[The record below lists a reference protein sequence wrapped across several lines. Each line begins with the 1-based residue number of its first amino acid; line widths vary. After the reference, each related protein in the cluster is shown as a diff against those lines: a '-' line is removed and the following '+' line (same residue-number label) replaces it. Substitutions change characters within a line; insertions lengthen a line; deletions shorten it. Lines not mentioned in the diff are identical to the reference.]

1 MLAFSE
7 LPKTPRIRPMFNA
20 LPILDIVTGSWV
32 RSTTGGWILNG
43 GLNTTN
49 ANSIAGP
56 GNTFKSEVT
65 NHLFFSA
72 VARYGAHGLFY
83 DTENSMTYERLQR
96 TAHHFKELEGLDFD
110 DPNNEPAQGITFTQ
124 SADILGD
131 AYFDSVKSALL
142 DRCKGKQKLFKTPMV
157 DKDGQRFD
165 IMRPVINAYDSLT
178 EFKVSAVQD
187 KLVDKHKLGE
197 GGANTQ
203 FMKDGAAKTQ
213 MITQLPNLGTQ
224 SNTIFMMVAHIGM
237 KIEMDQY
244 APKAPTLTH
253 SRSGRHKKGVPEKFG
268 FVNGLLMEIESAK
281 PLQNSGDKTARY
293 PKTDSDKLKESAD
306 LNEVQVTLT
315 RNKYGPSG
323 VKLTFVISQAE
334 GLLPELT
341 NFHFLKEEKW
351 GFSGNDRNYTLDLC
365 PDITLSR
372 TTIREK
378 IDAHPELCRAL
389 EIATQMRMMEIY
401 WRGLMPEIHCSLSEL
416 YDRIIAQGYD
426 WKDIL
431 NTRDYWLFE
440 EDEGKS
446 DVRQLTTMD
455 ILQMA
460 VGNYQPVHIPKASKV
475 KKAA

>member
-1 MLAFSE
+1 MMPFSN

-20 LPILDIVTGSWV
+20 MAILDIVTGSWV
-32 RSTTGGWILNG
+32 RSTDGGWILNG
-43 GLNTTN
+43 GLNTTS

-96 TAHHFKELEGLDFD
+96 SAHYFDELKDLDFD
-110 DPNNEPAQGITFTQ
+110 DPNNEQAQNVTFTQ

-131 AYFDSVKSALL
+131 AYFDAVKASLL
-142 DRCKGKQKLFKTPMV
+142 ERLKGKKKELLTPMV
-157 DKDGQRFD
+157 DKDGHQFE

-187 KLVDKHKLGE
+187 RLVDKHKVGE

-224 SNTIFMMVAHIGM
+224 TNTIFMMVAHIGM
-237 KIEMDQY
+237 KIELDQY

-268 FVNGLLMEIESAK
+268 FVNGLLMEIEDGK
-281 PLQNSGDKTARY
+281 VLYNPGDKTARY
-293 PKTDSDKLKESAD
+293 PKVDADKVKESSD
-306 LNEVQVTLT
+306 LNEVHIKLT
-315 RNKYGPSG
+315 RNKNGPSG
-323 VKLTFVISQAE
+323 VKLTLVISQAE
-334 GLLPELT
+334 GLLPDLT

-351 GFSGNDRNYTLDLC
+351 GFSGNDRSYVLDLC
-365 PDITLSR
+365 PDIPLSR
-372 TTIREK
+372 TTVREK
-378 IDAHPELCRAL
+378 MDQHPELRRAL

-401 WRGLMPEIHCSLSEL
+401 YRGLKPEIHCSLSEL

-440 EDEGKS
+440 EDEKNATLPRLS
-446 DVRQLTTMD
+446 TME

-460 VGNYQPVHIPKASKV
+460 VGNYAPTRIPKASKT